1 MTIDRKTKKDS
12 YFVYQAYWSKLP
24 MVHIAGRRHA
34 QRAGETT
41 EIKVYSNQDTVV
53 LYVNG
58 KEVGQQT
65 AHRVFKFNVALEE
78 GFNTIL
84 AVAGDVKDSITLEKV
99 EKEPDCYT
107 LPEFNERQEALPT
120 GSSRSAAGSEGSD
133 GVPRGLLQH
142 QGQHG
147 GSL

>member
-84 AVAGDVKDSITLEKV
+84 AVAGDVKDSTRWKRSRKSPIT
-99 EKEPDCYT
+99 T
-107 LPEFNERQEALPT
+107 LCLSSTSVRRALPT
-120 GSSRSAAGSEGSD
+120 GSSRSAAWI
-133 GVPRGLLQH
+133 
-142 QGQHG
+142 
-147 GSL
+147 

>member
-1 MTIDRKTKKDS
+1 MLVK
-12 YFVYQAYWSKLP
+12 QP

-65 AHRVFKFNVALEE
+65 AHRAYSKFNVALEE
-78 GFNTIL
+78 GFNL
-84 AVAGDVKDSITLEKV
+84 ASW
-99 EKEPDCYT
+99 P
-107 LPEFNERQEALPT
+107 LPVT
-120 GSSRSAAGSEGSD
+120 
-133 GVPRGLLQH
+133 
-142 QGQHG
+142 
-147 GSL
+147 